1 MDVQRLLKVLS
12 DLLEEH
18 LSDVIMRDGGDD
30 FSVVGVIGCVLH
42 EAIHDVIT
50 FGAKSVIIDTRDG
63 EIHEWSETDPIS
75 LGLVVSIHQKVHRV
89 TVQVN
94 CTAKQVLGG

>member
-1 MDVQRLLKVLS
+1 
-12 DLLEEH
+12 
-18 LSDVIMRDGGDD
+18 MRDGCDD
-30 FSVVGVIGCVLH
+30 FSIVGMIGRVLH

-94 CTAKQVLGG
+94 RTAKQVLGG